1 MEFRLDILSVI
12 TVLLVV
18 AKIYGYIDLPWVW
31 VFCPLWV
38 PFALFCAFMIIFLLI
53 MVVIAIFDFITN
65 LFY

>member
-1 MEFRLDILSVI
+1 
-12 TVLLVV
+12 
-18 AKIYGYIDLPWVW
+18 
-31 VFCPLWV
+31 LWV